1 MEIRRIRKELQVLF
15 GNMNTADYRGAELAI
30 NDFLDFIEEE
40 KPTKDVLESLPANK
54 IDIDAWVQT
63 LWNAADL
70 SLPRNKQERISFL
83 LAILKKYRD
92 DYMPIISVFHASG
105 KGLTSHFREYV
116 DAIAK
121 PIYQYLDLTLQQ
133 QELETEPVSSMSVTA
148 ENVVMINGD
157 NYGSISQTTNETI
170 QLLSQL
176 ASEIQESSELD
187 KDAKLEA
194 VANIDTVKAQMSLP
208 KPNFQ
213 IVKLAWSAV
222 KLIAYAP
229 NFLDTIDK
237 ISKLLPPHLR

>member
-1 MEIRRIRKELQVLF
+1 
-15 GNMNTADYRGAELAI
+15 
-30 NDFLDFIEEE
+30 
-40 KPTKDVLESLPANK
+40 
-54 IDIDAWVQT
+54 
-63 LWNAADL
+63 
-70 SLPRNKQERISFL
+70 
-83 LAILKKYRD
+83 
-92 DYMPIISVFHASG
+92 
-105 KGLTSHFREYV
+105 
-116 DAIAK
+116 
-121 PIYQYLDLTLQQ
+121 
-133 QELETEPVSSMSVTA
+133 MSVTA